1 MLVEEAAH
9 EDFKPFFEGFVVVG
23 AAERLLCQA
32 IELCGRGAVSEHMI
46 KVKIVQ
52 FIRTDKILGLL
63 RDLTVFVGGE
73 KLGGDGGVQ
82 NIPQHGGEGDLSVRF
97 GIVGVICFVI
107 DYGLMALLTEVFSV
121 NYLLSCGISFT
132 LSTVVN
138 YLLSM
143 RYVFRRGN
151 AYGRKTE
158 FVIFVVMSLV
168 GLGLTELLMLL
179 FSDVLHVH
187 YLISKIVVTVIVMA
201 YNFVTRKLVLE
212 RNKKQQN

>member
-1 MLVEEAAH
+1 MKK
-9 EDFKPFFEGFVVVG
+9 F
-23 AAERLLCQA
+23 
-32 IELCGRGAVSEHMI
+32 
-46 KVKIVQ
+46 IVQ
-52 FIRTDKILGLL
+52 
-63 RDLTVFVGGE
+63 VF
-73 KLGGDGGVQ
+73 
-82 NIPQHGGEGDLSVRF
+82 RF

-121 NYLLSCGISFT
+121 YYLLSCGISFT

-212 RNKKQQN
+212 RNKKTAELKFRRRSS